1 MRASYVNESNH
12 LRERAAEIR
21 ESSKELKDNNTVAV
35 IMRLADLYDRLADRA
50 ERRRDQE
57 ALPGKTEEGG
67 PQAPEPIG
75 QIRTGTP
82 TSTGFRLDEFKRAVG

>member
-35 IMRLADLYDRLADRA
+35 IMRLADLYDRLVDRA

-57 ALPGKTEEGG
+57 EGG
-67 PQAPEPIG
+67 PQAPEPTG

>member
-35 IMRLADLYDRLADRA
+35 IMRLADLYDRLVDRA
-50 ERRRDQE
+50 ERRRDQ
-57 ALPGKTEEGG
+57 EEGG